1 MKTNFNEIVNRWKN
15 GKFDPVYLF
24 AGEED
29 FLIDVYLKEL
39 HPLCLEAGSED
50 FNLDVFYGSEAEGS
64 AIVNAASSYPVMAT
78 RRLVIVKNIENLSAQ
93 SLKIL
98 GKYVKAP
105 SPTTCLVLTAAKFDA
120 RKKQFADIKSNA
132 TTIETKPLYDNQIA
146 DWLKDF
152 LRKESLTISEE
163 AIRLLHAS
171 AGNSLRAL
179 ASEIDKIK
187 LNLGDRKNIES
198 IDVETVVGISR
209 KFNVFEFCDAV
220 GRRDAKTSLHI
231 LQNMLQLGET
241 PVAILNMLTRHFLI
255 LSKIKELKYQKIS
268 ESEIARKTKVHPFFL
283 GSYARQ
289 ATLYTSRQFE
299 KIFNLLLEADIQLK
313 SSYQKP
319 RLVLETLLFRMGLLS
334 SSDT

>member
-1 MKTNFNEIVNRWKN
+1 MKASFNEISKRWQE
-15 GKFDPVYLF
+15 GKFEPVYLF

-29 FLIDVYLKEL
+29 FLTEIHLKEL
-39 HPLCLEAGSED
+39 QPLCLEAGSDD
-50 FNLDVFYGSEAEGS
+50 FNLDIFYGSEAEGA
-64 AIVNAASSYPVMAT
+64 AIVNAASSYPVMAR

-98 GKYVKAP
+98 GKYAKAP
-105 SPTTCLVLTAAKFDA
+105 SPTTCLVLTAAQFDA

-132 TTIETKPLYDNQIA
+132 CVIETKPLYENQIA

-152 LRKESLTISEE
+152 LKKDNITISEE

-179 ASEIDKIK
+179 ASEIEKIK

-198 IDVETVVGISR
+198 TDVEAVVGISR

-220 GRRDAKTSLHI
+220 GKRDTKTSLHI

-241 PVAILNMLTRHFLI
+241 PVSILNMLTRHFLI
-255 LSKIKELKYQKIS
+255 LSKIKELKYQRIS

-289 ATLYTSRQFE
+289 STLYTSHQFE
-299 KIFNLLLEADIQLK
+299 KIFDLLLEADIQLK

-319 RLVLETLLFRMGLLS
+319 RLVLETLLFRIGLLS
-334 SSDT
+334 SSDS